1 MSELF
6 EAAVCFC
13 CNQIFQENGIHS
25 YCTRYFLSP
34 CDSSIKKIKKGC
46 DFLSS
51 FTLFFIIQDNKALIA
66 HLEILEIICF
76 TGRKEA

>member
-6 EAAVCFC
+6 ETAICFC
-13 CNQIFQENGIHS
+13 HNQIFQENDIHS

-34 CDSSIKKIKKGC
+34 CDSNIKKVRKHC

-51 FTLFFIIQDNKALIA
+51 FTLFFIIQDNKALIS
-66 HLEILEIICF
+66 HLAILEVICF
-76 TGRKEA
+76 TARKKT